1 MEMYQKMY
9 YHLFNAITDALEEN
23 KIDDIKKLLIKAQQE
38 TEEIYVSWGEKDNI
52 TALKEK

>member
-23 KIDDIKKLLIKAQQE
+23 KIDDIKGFLIRAQQE

>member
-1 MEMYQKMY
+1 MYQKMY

-23 KIDDIKKLLIKAQQE
+23 KIDDIKGFLIRAQQE